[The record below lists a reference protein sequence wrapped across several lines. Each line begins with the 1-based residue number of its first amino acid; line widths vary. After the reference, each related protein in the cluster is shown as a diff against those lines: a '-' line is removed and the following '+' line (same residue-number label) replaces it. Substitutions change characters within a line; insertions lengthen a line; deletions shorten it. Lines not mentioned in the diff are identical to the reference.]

1 MAESSSL
8 SLVQKI
14 LETINVLT
22 SIGEFKTHRNECH
35 SLTRRVKLLVPL
47 FEDVRDLRLSLPD
60 EALTCFSAMDRTL
73 NAAKDLLLLCNKGS
87 KIYLVHTSP
96 SDHSFLGGVVII
108 RHFLLYLL
116 QLCLSTSVYR

>member
-47 FEDVRDLRLSLPD
+47 FEDVRDLRLSLPE

-87 KIYLVHTSP
+87 KIYLVHTTP
-96 SDHSFLGGVVII
+96 SDHSF
-108 RHFLLYLL
+108 
-116 QLCLSTSVYR
+116 